1 MRITEVTEGAGSNTV
16 AVEFAG
22 TPPENFL
29 EYRRREAAL
38 LRGKGIKGPA
48 VDAVYEHL
56 YEDALAPPP
65 AAAAGTPPP
74 AAAAGTP
81 PPAAAAG
88 TPPPKKR
95 NRRSLSLHSMLGVGR
110 KKARVVMGPGAP
122 ATSDNPFGEGTS
134 SGITRSSTRVTT
146 RSASGKLPQLP
157 KRLRPSSSST
167 SSSSSESDTD
177 DERPL
182 SRWAKR
188 GRLAKK

>member
-56 YEDALAPPP
+56 YEDALA
-65 AAAAGTPPP
+65 PPP

-157 KRLRPSSSST
+157 KRLRPSSSSSS